1 MRACAAAC
9 AAFFLMALAPP
20 TSRALAQC
28 GAEPAVSAGAQT
40 AVPAKPPPLQPP
52 PLQPPPLHTHHPPS
66 AAGAIGLPAAPIARA
81 ASVTAT
87 QMPEEATLLPGAIAP
102 RAYRPYQT
110 APAGPHPLTAET
122 VAPSLEARGFRQ
134 ISTVRQRG
142 QSFLAEATGPR
153 GERVRLV
160 LDAAS
165 GDISGMQVIG
175 SGGPR

>member
-20 TSRALAQC
+20 MTRALAQC
-28 GAEPAVSAGAQT
+28 GTEPPALAGVQP
-40 AVPAKPPPLQPP
+40 AVPAKPPPL
-52 PLQPPPLHTHHPPS
+52 HTYHPPS
-66 AAGAIGLPAAPIARA
+66 EAGTIALPSAPLARA

-87 QMPEEATLLPGAIAP
+87 QMPDEAAALPGAIAP
-102 RAYRPYQT
+102 RAYRPYQI

-134 ISTVRQRG
+134 IGAVRQRG

-175 SGGPR
+175 SDERR

>member
-20 TSRALAQC
+20 ATRALAQC
-28 GAEPAVSAGAQT
+28 GTEAPAPAGVQP
-40 AVPAKPPPLQPP
+40 AVPAKPPPL
-52 PLQPPPLHTHHPPS
+52 HTYHSPS
-66 AAGAIGLPAAPIARA
+66 EAGTIALPGLPLARA

-87 QMPEEATLLPGAIAP
+87 QMPDDTAALPGAIAP
-102 RAYRPYQT
+102 RAYRPYQI
-110 APAGPHPLTAET
+110 APAGPLPLTAET

-134 ISTVRQRG
+134 IDAVRQRG

-175 SGGPR
+175 SGASR

>member
-20 TSRALAQC
+20 MTRALAQC
-28 GAEPAVSAGAQT
+28 GPEPPAPAGVQP
-40 AVPAKPPPLQPP
+40 AVPAKPPPL
-52 PLQPPPLHTHHPPS
+52 HTYHPPS
-66 AAGAIGLPAAPIARA
+66 EAGTIALPGLPLARA
-81 ASVTAT
+81 AAVTAT
-87 QMPEEATLLPGAIAP
+87 QMPDEAALMPGGAIAP
-102 RAYRPYQT
+102 RAYRPYQI
-110 APAGPHPLTAET
+110 APAGPLPLTAET

-134 ISTVRQRG
+134 IGAVRQRG

-175 SGGPR
+175 SGAPR

>member
-20 TSRALAQC
+20 ATRALAQC
-28 GAEPAVSAGAQT
+28 GSEAPAPAGVQP
-40 AVPAKPPPLQPP
+40 AVPAKPPPLRAY
-52 PLQPPPLHTHHPPS
+52 HPPS
-66 AAGAIGLPAAPIARA
+66 EAGTIALPSAPLARA

-87 QMPEEATLLPGAIAP
+87 QMPDEAAALPGAIAP
-102 RAYRPYQT
+102 RAYRAYQI
-110 APAGPHPLTAET
+110 APAGPLPLTAET

-134 ISTVRQRG
+134 IGAVRQRG

-175 SGGPR
+175 SGVPR

>member
-52 PLQPPPLHTHHPPS
+52 PLHMHHPPS

-87 QMPEEATLLPGAIAP
+87 QMPDEATLLPGAIAP

-110 APAGPHPLTAET
+110 APAGPLPLTTET

-134 ISTVRQRG
+134 ISAVRQRG

-165 GDISGMQVIG
+165 GDISGMQIIG

>member
-20 TSRALAQC
+20 ATRALAQC
-28 GAEPAVSAGAQT
+28 GSEAPAPAGVQP
-40 AVPAKPPPLQPP
+40 AVPAKPPPL
-52 PLQPPPLHTHHPPS
+52 HAYHPPS
-66 AAGAIGLPAAPIARA
+66 EAGTIALPSAPLARA

-87 QMPEEATLLPGAIAP
+87 QMPDEAAALPGAIAP
-102 RAYRPYQT
+102 RAYRPYQI
-110 APAGPHPLTAET
+110 APAGPLPLTAET

-134 ISTVRQRG
+134 IGAVRQRG

-175 SGGPR
+175 SGAPR